1 MTDKKELEV
10 LNQVVADLTQ
20 GTIVIHQAHW
30 YMRGHGFM
38 KLHPLMDDYMDQLN
52 EVLDEVSE
60 RLITL
65 GGSPYSTLE
74 EYVEHTKFESKKA
87 DWSLKMEDHL
97 SRVVELFR
105 YLCDLYQE
113 AMDVTDEAG
122 DDVTNDIFVGAKA
135 YLEKAIWM
143 LQAELNQ
150 APGL

>member
-1 MTDKKELEV
+1 MANKKELEL

-30 YMRGHGFM
+30 YMRGRGFM
-38 KLHPLMDDYMDQLN
+38 KFHPLMDEYMDQLN

-74 EYVEHTKFESKKA
+74 EYVEHTKFKSEKA
-87 DWSLKMEDHL
+87 TWDLKMEDHL
-97 SRVVELFR
+97 ARVVELFR
-105 YLCDLYQE
+105 YLTNLYQE

-135 YLEKAIWM
+135 NLEKAIWM

-150 APGL
+150 APNL